1 MTERSTV
8 VLTALDVEYMAVR
21 ARLVDLGAHPHPRGT
36 RFEVGR
42 LGDDRGRRIALGLV
56 GKGNHAA
63 AVLAERAVTEFS
75 PAAVFFVGVA
85 GALKPWLPL
94 GDVVVATHV
103 YAPHGGT
110 SQDDGLK
117 SRPRVWET
125 SHAVLQE
132 AQHLARTRGWTGHG
146 TGTAFGVHFGPV
158 AAGEVVLN
166 SATSSEAE
174 WIRDK
179 YNDALVIEMEGAGVA
194 QAGHLNAPLAVVVVR
209 AASDRADG
217 SKEITDGARWQET
230 AADHAATFALAL
242 ADELATAEEDQAR
255 AQHTTGSHAVGHT
268 KNIAKDNARVGL
280 QVGHLYGDVH
290 QTTESTPVT
299 VTDVAAELRR
309 LRRELRRSRETG
321 RLDPA
326 TYREAEVELS
336 HAERAL
342 PADSPERASRL
353 LIALKRLRG
362 LVHDVAELAGQLST
376 IIAVVQGRS

>member
-1 MTERSTV
+1 MTERPTV

-21 ARLVDLGAHPHPRGT
+21 AKLADLGAHAHPRGT

-42 LGDDRGRRIALGLV
+42 LRDGGRAIALGLV

-63 AVLAERAVTEFS
+63 AVLAERAVAEFS

-85 GALKPWLPL
+85 GALKPWLSL

-132 AQHLARTRGWTGHG
+132 AQHLARTRAWVGGG

-158 AAGEVVLN
+158 AAGDVVLD
-166 SATSSEAE
+166 SAISREAE
-174 WIRDK
+174 WIRDR

-217 SKEITDGARWQET
+217 TKEVTDGVRWQET

-242 ADELATAEEDQAR
+242 ADVLTVAEEGRPGAR
-255 AQHTTGSHAVGHT
+255 RTTPSHSGRNT
-268 KNIAKDNARVGL
+268 KNVARDHARVGV

-290 QTTESTPVT
+290 QTTTASAP

-309 LRRELRRSRETG
+309 LRKDLRRSRDTNQ
-321 RLDPA
+321 LDPES
-326 TYREAEVELS
+326 YREAEVELGRAVS
-336 HAERAL
+336 AL
-342 PADSPERASRL
+342 PADTPDSERRL
-353 LIALKRLRG
+353 IIALKRMRG
-362 LVHDVAELAGQLST
+362 LVHDVAELASKVGAL
-376 IIAVVQGRS
+376 IAVVQGRP